1 MHLSLRTT
9 DLYFSFVVQ
18 FYSTKS
24 YSYQRE
30 HPHSLTRA
38 TNEKECKLY
47 VGRLWQGSIMTM
59 IKPYVPDHLKNQWFC
74 SLTMSAFAVWPDI
87 CLVIMFF
94 CCTFEC
100 HVYGFFFWNNRVKN
114 STFEWC
120 LALSYL
126 TWEKEM
132 CGRMWL
138 FVVVTTGGRCR
149 YEQLLGAS
157 RLPDI

>member
-74 SLTMSAFAVWPDI
+74 SVTRYLPCYHVFLLYIWVSRVWF
-87 CLVIMFF
+87 L
-94 CCTFEC
+94 
-100 HVYGFFFWNNRVKN
+100 FWNNRVKN

-120 LALSYL
+120 LTLSYL